1 MQAPTNQEP
10 TVSNV
15 ATLRRIRDR
24 FRARWLTILLHE
36 CDQCGAA
43 EHQPC
48 QPTCPYVRAH
58 HYPKG

>member
-1 MQAPTNQEP
+1 MPR
-10 TVSNV
+10 VH
-15 ATLRRIRDR
+15 TLRRIRDR
-24 FRARWLTILLHE
+24 FRTRWLTILLHE